1 MAVKIF
7 AMTHKRFEVPNDPM
21 YIPLHVGHKNAKE
34 DFGYTGDDTGDNIS
48 DLNCYYAELSG
59 VYWVWKNYF
68 DADYVG
74 VCHYRRF
81 LTSEE
86 GYAFSEAEYE
96 RILEEYDI
104 ITTKQLVLPG
114 SYRNGFGAH
123 HKVGTLDETG
133 RIIAEFYP
141 EYYDTFVSLVH
152 QNKTYF
158 GNIMVAGKKLYD
170 AYCEWL
176 FTIFF
181 ELQRRIDLTFED
193 DYHKR
198 VFGFISEFLLYVWVT
213 ANGYKA
219 FECRVAMIGEKKETK
234 EVTEKMAEFFREKDA
249 AGAKAYFETVL
260 KQRPDILMEASD
272 INGECKLCL
281 QAVST
286 ANLELAEYG
295 HCFLERKSDYASVIN
310 YFRNLNSLAAGAV
323 RAVSTD
329 REVQGQ
335 TGKAE
340 YVRTIKAVNAADAI
354 DHTEKNSCGE
364 AAYLAETGVTD
375 VALRAAVRLFAPSQ
389 DIAQR
394 AYQYCKNSW

>member
-1 MAVKIF
+1 MSVKIF
-7 AMTHKRFEVPNDPM
+7 AMTHKRFDVPGDPI

-34 DFGYTGDDTGDNIS
+34 DFGYMGDDTGDNIS
-48 DLNCYYAELSG
+48 ALNCYYAELSG
-59 VYWVWKNYF
+59 VYWVWKNYRG
-68 DADYVG
+68 ADCVG
-74 VCHYRRF
+74 ICHYRRF

-96 RILEEYDI
+96 RILEKHDI
-104 ITTKQLVLPG
+104 VTTKQLELPG
-114 SYRNGFGAH
+114 SYRDGFGAH
-123 HKVGTLDETG
+123 HKVSTLDETG
-133 RIIAEFYP
+133 RIIAERCP
-141 EYYDTFVSLVH
+141 GYYDTFDRLVH

-158 GNIMVAGKKLYD
+158 GNIMVAGKELYD

-181 ELQRRIDLTFED
+181 ELQERVDLTFED

-213 ANGYKA
+213 AKHLRAY
-219 FECRVAMIGEKKETK
+219 ECRVAVIGEKKETR
-234 EVTEKMAEFFREKDA
+234 EVIAKMADFFHERDA
-249 AGAKAYFETVL
+249 AGAKTYFESVL

-295 HCFLERKSDYASVIN
+295 HCFLEQQSDYAAVID
-310 YFRNLNSLAAGAV
+310 YFRCLNSFAAAAV
-323 RAVSTD
+323 RAVLTEG
-329 REVQGQ
+329 EVQNQ

-340 YVRTIKAVNAADAI
+340 YIQTIKAANTAAAI
-354 DHTEKNSCGE
+354 NNIEKNSHRE
-364 AAYLAETGVTD
+364 AAYLTVPCATD
-375 VALRAAVRLFAPSQ
+375 VAFRAAIRLFAQ
-389 DIAQR
+389 NQVIAER
-394 AYQYCKNSW
+394 AYQYCKNKL

>member
-1 MAVKIF
+1 MSVRIF
-7 AMTHKRFEVPNDPM
+7 AMTHKRFEVPDDPM

-34 DFGYTGDDTGDNIS
+34 VFGYLGDDTGDHIS

-74 VCHYRRF
+74 ICHYRRF

-86 GYAFSEAEYE
+86 GYVFSEAEYE

-104 ITTKQLVLPG
+104 VTTKQLELPG
-114 SYRNGFGAH
+114 TYRNGFGAH
-123 HKVGTLDETG
+123 HNVATLDETG
-133 RIIAEFYP
+133 RIIAELYP
-141 EYYDTFVSLVH
+141 EYYDTFVRLVH

-158 GNIMVAGKKLYD
+158 GNIMVARKALYD

-176 FTIFF
+176 FAIFF
-181 ELQRRIDLTFED
+181 ELQKRIDLTFAD

-213 ANGYKA
+213 ARKLKA
-219 FECRVAMIGEKKETK
+219 FECRVAIIGEKKETN
-234 EVTEKMAEFFREKDA
+234 EVTVKMADFFQKRDA
-249 AGAKAYFETVL
+249 AGAKVYLESVL
-260 KQRPDILMEASD
+260 KQRPDIIMEASD

-295 HCFLERKSDYASVIN
+295 TCFLDAVNEYTDIIA
-310 YFRNLNSLAAGAV
+310 YFRGLNSLAAKAV
-323 RAVSTD
+323 RAVSTQD
-329 REVQGQ
+329 GQ
-335 TGKAE
+335 RNQTAKTE
-340 YVRTIKAVNAADAI
+340 YVRTIE
-354 DHTEKNSCGE
+354 EKNCGE
-364 AAYLAETGVTD
+364 TENSIMPWTTD
-375 VALRAAVRLFAPSQ
+375 IALRAAVRLYAHSQ
-389 DIAQR
+389 GTAER
-394 AYQYCKNSW
+394 AYAFLKRNL